1 MGSPAPVSFSVMTRA
16 ELEQWAL
23 FGASW
28 QVVRLTDD
36 RVVLDMLS
44 CTGELVERRESS
56 DRELIGWLRALAEA
70 PPTASSQPAVAGR

>member
-1 MGSPAPVSFSVMTRA
+1 MRSPAAVSFWVVTRA
-16 ELEQWAL
+16 ELERWTL

-28 QVVRLTDD
+28 RVVRLTDD

-56 DRELIGWLRALAEA
+56 DRELIGWLRTHDRESA
-70 PPTASSQPAVAGR
+70 PGRI